1 MLLTYLTLQAK
12 VLGETSLY
20 KSAGNHSVKVVPK
33 MFVCM
38 SFLPK
43 FP

>member
-1 MLLTYLTLQAK
+1 MLLAYLTLQTT
-12 VLGETSLY
+12 VLGGTSLY

-33 MFVCM
+33 MFVYM